1 VSLRRP
7 IHCVSPVGTPAN
19 PIAALPAAAGS
30 SLKQRVL
37 TASVPLSLLLA
48 CLFLLPSAGW
58 QLLTSLPIALAAGE
72 WARLAGFGKP
82 KRIAF
87 VGVLIASCLGFI
99 AAFSSERYSAGA
111 LAFSSLLYVAALMF
125 WAIAVPLWLYR
136 GWRVTQPLLMGVVGW
151 MVLVPTWLAAAHLQG
166 SPWLMLAVLLVV
178 WIADTAAYFS
188 GRRFGRRKLAPQI
201 SPGKTW
207 EGVIGAFV
215 AVLIYA
221 SVASFVLQPSA
232 NFCDRLVTLI
242 FVAALTV
249 LSMTGDLYESWIKR
263 GAGAKDSGSLLPGH
277 GGLLDRI
284 DSLTAALPFAA
295 LYLARFLPVPGSA

>member
-1 VSLRRP
+1 MRRP
-7 IHCVSPVGTPAN
+7 ICCVSPVETPAN
-19 PIAALPAAAGS
+19 PTAAVPAAARS

-37 TASVPLSLLLA
+37 TASVLLPLLLA
-48 CLFLLPSAGW
+48 GLFLLPGKGW
-58 QLLTSLPIALAAGE
+58 QLLSCLPIALAAGE
-72 WARLAGFGKP
+72 WARLAGFGKRE
-82 KRIAF
+82 RIAF
-87 VGVLIASCLGFI
+87 IGILLASCLGFI
-99 AAFSSERYSAGA
+99 AAFSSERHSAGA
-111 LAFSSLLYVAALMF
+111 LAFSSLLFAAALMF

-136 GWRVTQPLLMGVVGW
+136 GWRVRQPLLVGAVGW
-151 MVLVPTWLAAAHLQG
+151 MVLVPMWLAAVHLQG
-166 SPWLMLAVLLVV
+166 SPWLLLAVLLVV
-178 WIADTAAYFS
+178 WIADTAAYFA

-232 NFCDRLVTLI
+232 NICDRLVTLI
-242 FVAALTV
+242 AVAALTV
-249 LSMTGDLYESWIKR
+249 LSMTGDLFESWIKR

-277 GGLLDRI
+277 GGVLDRI

-295 LYLARFLPVPGSA
+295 LYLARFLPLPGST